1 MNRVSIPALI
11 LAAGS
16 GKRMGGPKALRIW
29 EGETLL
35 QRTVRIA
42 LAAECH
48 PVMAV
53 VGDWVADTIESPLQI
68 IQNPE
73 AAEGMASSIRVGVAA
88 LPPGAKGVLLLTVDQ
103 IRLNEALLSRLLSK
117 FLETPDQPIA
127 CAYAGTLGI
136 PAVLPRRLFPAL
148 LALRGDRGAKG
159 ILLQENAVATPFPGG
174 EEDLDTPQDLI
185 TFRR

>member
-1 MNRVSIPALI
+1 MKRESIPALI

-35 QRTVRIA
+35 HRTARIA
-42 LAAECH
+42 LTAGCQ
-48 PVMAV
+48 PVLAV
-53 VGDWVADTIESPLQI
+53 VGNWDAGAIELPLQLI
-68 IQNPE
+68 ANPE
-73 AAEGMASSIRVGVAA
+73 AAEGMASSIRAGVAA

-103 IRLNEALLSRLLSK
+103 IRLNEAVLRQLLGN

-159 ILLQENAVATPFPGG
+159 ILLQEEALAIPFPGG
-174 EEDLDTPQDLI
+174 EEDLDTPQDLL

>member
-1 MNRVSIPALI
+1 MNRGSIPALI

-29 EGETLL
+29 EGETLVR
-35 QRTVRIA
+35 RTARIA
-42 LAAECH
+42 LAAGCQ
-48 PVMAV
+48 PVLAV
-53 VGDWVADTIESPLQI
+53 VGDWATGTMEPPLQL

-73 AAEGMASSIRVGVAA
+73 AAEGMASSIRAGVAG
-88 LPPGAKGVLLLTVDQ
+88 LPAEAAGVLLLTVDQ
-103 IRLNEALLSRLLSK
+103 IRVEEALLGQLLNR
-117 FLETPDQPIA
+117 FLANPDQPIA

-159 ILLQENAVATPFPGG
+159 ILLQENALAIPFPGG
-174 EEDLDTPQDLI
+174 EEDLDTPQDLL

>member
-1 MNRVSIPALI
+1 MNRESIPALI

-35 QRTVRIA
+35 QRMIHIA
-42 LAAECH
+42 RAVECL
-48 PVMAV
+48 PVLAV
-53 VGDWVADTIESPLQI
+53 VGDWAPGAQEFPLQI
-68 IQNPE
+68 IPNPE
-73 AAEGMASSIRVGVAA
+73 AAEGMASSIRAGVAA
-88 LPPGAKGVLLLTVDQ
+88 LPVEASGVLLLTVDQ
-103 IRLNEALLSRLLSK
+103 IRVEEALLRQLLER
-117 FLETPDQPIA
+117 FLENPDQPVA

-148 LALRGDRGAKG
+148 VALRGDRGAKG
-159 ILLQENAVATPFPGG
+159 ILLRENALTIPFPAGV
-174 EEDLDTPQDLI
+174 EDLDTPQDLI

>member
-1 MNRVSIPALI
+1 MKGRTVPALI

-35 QRTVRIA
+35 QRTARIA
-42 LAAECH
+42 LTAGCQ
-48 PVMAV
+48 PVLAV
-53 VGDWVADTIESPLQI
+53 VGDRDPGTLEPPLQLI
-68 IQNPE
+68 PNPE
-73 AAEGMASSIRVGVAA
+73 AEEGMASSIRAGVAA
-88 LPPGAKGVLLLTVDQ
+88 LPPEAEGVLLLTVDQ
-103 IRLNEALLSRLLSK
+103 IRVEEALLRHMLAH
-117 FLETPDQPIA
+117 FLENPDQPIA

-159 ILLQENAVATPFPGG
+159 ILLQEKVFAIPFPGG
-174 EEDLDTPQDLI
+174 EEDLDTPQDLL